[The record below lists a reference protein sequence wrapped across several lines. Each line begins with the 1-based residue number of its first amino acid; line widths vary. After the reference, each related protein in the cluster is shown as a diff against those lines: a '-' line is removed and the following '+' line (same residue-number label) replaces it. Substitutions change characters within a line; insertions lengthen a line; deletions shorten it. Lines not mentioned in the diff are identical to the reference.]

1 MKVKIEKLDHFGR
14 GICYIDGKICFVE
27 DTLPGEVV
35 NVKVILDKK
44 KFYLGKV
51 KDFYEVSNDR
61 INEVCPYKDKC
72 GGCDLSHLKYEKENE
87 YKCLKVKEIMSKYGN
102 ISSSKVLDCV
112 YGDEYNYRNKVSL
125 HGLRNMIGYYKK
137 NSNDI
142 VPISKCLLLDDKIN
156 KIISILNEMDYHN
169 NYNSVVI
176 KCSNDGEEV
185 LVSINGEVRDYEKL
199 FDFCDCLIINGE
211 SLKGEDKI
219 ISFIG
224 TYKYEVGEKGFFQ
237 VNKSLTSKL
246 YDEVRNIVK
255 DSSCKRVLDLYCGSG
270 TIGIYISDLVDEVI
284 GVEVFED
291 SIVLANR
298 NKELNNI
305 KNISFIND
313 KVENVIDKINDN
325 IDFVIVDP
333 PRSGLD
339 NKTIDVL
346 LNMEVKD
353 IVYVSCDPV
362 TLARDIKLLSDKYEV
377 CYIKPFNMFSRTYHV
392 ENVCYLKLK

>member
-35 NVKVILDKK
+35 NIKIVLDKK
-44 KFYLGKV
+44 KFCLGKV
-51 KDFYEVSNDR
+51 RDFYEVSDDR

-72 GGCDLSHLKYEKENE
+72 GGCDLSHLKYKKENE

-102 ISSSKVLDCV
+102 ISSDKVLDCV
-112 YGDEYNYRNKVSL
+112 YGDEYNYSNKASL

-142 VPISKCLLLDDKIN
+142 VPINKCLLLDDKIN
-156 KIISILNEMDYHN
+156 KIISVLNEMDYHN

-176 KCSNDGEEV
+176 KCSNDSEEA
-185 LVSINGEVRDYEKL
+185 LVSIKGEVRDYEKL
-199 FDFCDCLIINGE
+199 FEFCDCLIINGE

-224 TYKYEVGEKGFFQ
+224 SYKYEVGEKGFFQ

-246 YDEVRNIVK
+246 YDEVRKIVK
-255 DSSCKRVLDLYCGSG
+255 ESSCKRVLDLYCGSG

-284 GVEVFED
+284 GVEVVEE

-298 NKELNNI
+298 NKELNNV
-305 KNISFIND
+305 KNVSFIND
-313 KVENVIDKINDN
+313 KVENVIDKINKN
-325 IDFVIVDP
+325 VDFVIVDP

-353 IVYVSCDPV
+353 LVYVSCDPV